1 MSKWI
6 TVHDAET
13 DGRYVFNVDKIN
25 TIYDYGEN
33 SMIVTDNG
41 KTFFVLETVSKI
53 MELVAES

>member
-33 SMIVTDNG
+33 SMIVTENG
-41 KTFFVLETVSKI
+41 LSFLVLETVGKI
-53 MELVAES
+53 MELVAEA